1 MKLVIQIIAGSK
13 KWNVALSLPVTEEEF
28 MQKVREKGNVLDFGD
43 TKIEFY
49 EENGVIKG
57 REIQKEDK

>member
-1 MKLVIQIIAGSK
+1 MKLYIQIIAGSK
-13 KWNVALSLPVTEEEF
+13 KWNIALSLPVTEEEF
-28 MQKVREKGNVLDFGD
+28 MQKAREKGTLAFGD